1 MNCLVTGAAGF
12 IGSYLC
18 RRLLDLG
25 HDVIGVDCFTDFY
38 ARWIKQQN
46 VEPLV
51 RRKNFR
57 FRAENILDLDLS
69 SLLDRVDVI
78 FHLAAQAGVRTSW
91 GDNFSV
97 YIHNNVLA
105 TQKLLEA
112 AKTKPLQRFIY
123 ASSSS
128 VYGLT
133 PKLPMSE
140 DGLCRPVSPYGVT
153 KLAAE
158 QLCLLYFKNFEVPTL
173 SLRFFTVYGP
183 GQRPDMAFHR
193 FFKSIAEGKPIVIFG
208 DGQQTR
214 DFTYVE
220 DIVAACLQAVE
231 RGRLGEAYNIGG
243 GHREKLEDLVPLFE
257 EVCRRPV
264 TVVWEEEQKGD
275 VRHTFADITRARKE
289 LLYSPQTDLR
299 EGLSQEWKWIRHLYD
314 L

>member
-12 IGSYLC
+12 IGSSLC

-57 FRAENILDLDLS
+57 FRAENILDLDLG

-275 VRHTFADITRARKE
+275 VRHTFADITRAIKE

>member
-57 FRAENILDLDLS
+57 FRAENILDLDLG
-69 SLLDRVDVI
+69 SLLDRVDVV

-275 VRHTFADITRARKE
+275 VRHTFADITRAIKE